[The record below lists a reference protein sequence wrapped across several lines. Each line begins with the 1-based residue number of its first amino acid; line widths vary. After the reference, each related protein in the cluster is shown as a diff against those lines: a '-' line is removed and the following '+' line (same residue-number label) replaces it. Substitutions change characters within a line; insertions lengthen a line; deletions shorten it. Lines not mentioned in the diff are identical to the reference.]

1 MERRN
6 GEDAEPVER
15 VLGALRNVR
24 QTLRHNNIEL
34 DLQTLRQRRQV
45 ELVAAT
51 SVLVD
56 AGHRGR
62 PGGSQRIVVTIASRR
77 RGRRRFRQTSF
88 QKGFLQVAQRI
99 AARSPSLAHHLARL
113 LTSWARRSSSGC
125 SSVAVAAQLLAMALL
140 LFAGRVASGRLL
152 LLLQTTRR
160 EAVGIRTG
168 DRDGACWTGPDS
180 AAILL
185 RRNKIPGK
193 SQCQIGRNPQ
203 ADCGFGQCVFRL
215 ICCPFRLVLSYL
227 VCSCPFVLSYGVE
240 SFTCSVQHL
249 KRNFLSFSLFLF
261 YGRRRGDGTKRIIKE
276 QQAKGNLELAF
287 SSSLFLQSALHTG
300 GTISKIQAINIIGR
314 MPLLS
319 TAGKLLLLFF
329 DCMLDCSVD
338 AIIHFFFFFFVV
350 RNPTGGEKSK
360 KAWKFGRSCGIT
372 LSTGKAVEGS
382 LVISLRWNYQRL
394 ARSCIVLL
402 VFSFPPTSPALQQ
415 QQQPIS
421 FLFPP
426 YNCS

>member
-1 MERRN
+1 MSLFPLSFFLFCISLPQLDTRN
-6 GEDAEPVER
+6 
-15 VLGALRNVR
+15 L
-24 QTLRHNNIEL
+24 
-34 DLQTLRQRRQV
+34 
-45 ELVAAT
+45 
-51 SVLVD
+51 
-56 AGHRGR
+56 
-62 PGGSQRIVVTIASRR
+62 
-77 RGRRRFRQTSF
+77 F
-88 QKGFLQVAQRI
+88 FL
-99 AARSPSLAHHLARL
+99 PL
-113 LTSWARRSSSGC
+113 
-125 SSVAVAAQLLAMALL
+125 
-140 LFAGRVASGRLL
+140 
-152 LLLQTTRR
+152 
-160 EAVGIRTG
+160 
-168 DRDGACWTGPDS
+168 
-180 AAILL
+180 
-185 RRNKIPGK
+185 
-193 SQCQIGRNPQ
+193 
-203 ADCGFGQCVFRL
+203 
-215 ICCPFRLVLSYL
+215 
-227 VCSCPFVLSYGVE
+227 VLSYGVE

-421 FLFPP
+421 FLSPPTTAPRRCSLSLFGSLFRPAHSREMKESKLDSLRSTLLRVCYMEVMTCLRKKMTAADESEIHLPWLHFCHFPLGKR
-426 YNCS
+426 